1 MDSER
6 VTGGSCSKP
15 FPVYENLV
23 EDSRIEQQ
31 VMLIRPGSNAVVLF
45 DSDLR
50 DEELSLLAP
59 LRRSISVFAAP
70 LGVTTST
77 LA

>member
-59 LRRSISVFAAP
+59 SEDRSLCLPPHWV
-70 LGVTTST
+70 
-77 LA
+77 